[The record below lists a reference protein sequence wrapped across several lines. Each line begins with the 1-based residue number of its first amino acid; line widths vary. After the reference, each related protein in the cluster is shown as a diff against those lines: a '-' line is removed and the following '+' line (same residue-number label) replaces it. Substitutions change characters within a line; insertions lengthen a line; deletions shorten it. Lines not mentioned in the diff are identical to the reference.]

1 MHSNDRRWYACSYTP
16 NEQMTEDFVRLNL
29 DELSALQTALQLL
42 SKKEQK
48 IMESNGKVSLNRLYN
63 KLQSA
68 IDDIQRVIE
77 ETV

>member
-1 MHSNDRRWYACSYTP
+1 
-16 NEQMTEDFVRLNL
+16 MTEDFVRLNL
-29 DELSALQTALQLL
+29 DELDALKTALQLL

-48 IMESNGKVSLNRLYN
+48 LMESSGKVSLNRLYN

-68 IDDIQRVIE
+68 VDDIQRVVE